1 MEHQYY
7 YSGSEIKATDNGVV
21 KGYAIRFGSPS
32 NTDLEADFFTPN
44 TDFGRPLK
52 KGDKFSM
59 NLYYH
64 HGQDNTIKTY
74 SIGSGIA
81 TYDDT
86 GIWFEAQ
93 LNMAD
98 QYAQMINELAK
109 QGKLGYSSGSAGHL
123 VSRTQ
128 KGASFEV
135 KSWPIAE
142 ISLTPT
148 PAESRNKVFK
158 SLSDFVDACFPM
170 KQYCPDCSMS
180 MTPDNMCMCAPKKM
194 LCKMCNKP
202 SMKECCDECGGEMGD
217 GMDNEEPVI
226 LPEDPTMLV
235 DTLFAGYEGD
245 LVCENI
251 HELYELM
258 CEGLYVVL
266 EQGKDIS
273 YINALLDGFCM
284 RAKNVAGNIYNAV
297 PAEMAM
303 LKSMKNGKPK
313 TIRDLERKMRDV
325 FELSNNQAKVLSGIV
340 WSHLRDVD
348 ETPAK
353 TSETE
358 ENKKS
363 VNEVKQALLKRAM
376 LDLL

>member
-7 YSGSEIKATDNGVV
+7 YSGTEIKATDKGVI
-21 KGYAIRFGSPS
+21 KGYAIRFGSS
-32 NTDLEADFFTPN
+32 SDTDLEADYFTKN
-44 TDFGRPLK
+44 TDYGRPLK
-52 KGDKFSM
+52 KGDKFQM

-74 SIGSGIA
+74 AIGSGIA

-98 QYAQMINELAK
+98 KYAVMINELAK
-109 QGKLGYSSGSAGHL
+109 EGKLGYSSGSAGHL

-128 KGASFEV
+128 KGTSFEV

-158 SLSDFVDACFPM
+158 SLSDFVDACYPKDNMEMYPM
-170 KQYCPDCSMS
+170 KEDM
-180 MTPDNMCMCAPKKM
+180 
-194 LCKMCNKP
+194 
-202 SMKECCDECGGEMGD
+202 EEEMP
-217 GMDNEEPVI
+217 EEPLV
-226 LPEDPTMLV
+226 LPDDPTMLA
-235 DTLFAGYEGD
+235 DTLFEGYEGE
-245 LVCENI
+245 LVSEAV
-251 HELYELM
+251 HELFQKM

-266 EQGKDIS
+266 DEGKDIS
-273 YINALLDGFCM
+273 YVNALLDGFVM
-284 RAKNVAGNIYNAV
+284 RAKNVAQHIYMSV

-303 LKSMKNGKPK
+303 LKSFRNSTPE
-313 TIRDLERKMRDV
+313 TIRDLEKKMRDV
-325 FELSNNQAKVLSGIV
+325 FALSNNQAKVLSGIV

-353 TSETE
+353 ETE
-358 ENKKS
+358 TVENVKTVDS
-363 VNEVKQALLKRAM
+363 VKQTLLKRAM

>member
-7 YSGSEIKATDNGVV
+7 HSGSEIKATENGLV
-21 KGYAIRFGSPS
+21 KGYAIRFGSP
-32 NTDLEADFFTPN
+32 NDTDLEADFFTSA

-52 KGDKFSM
+52 MGDKFKM

-64 HGQDNTIKTY
+64 HGQDNTIKSY
-74 SIGSGIA
+74 AIGSGIA

-98 QYAQMINELAK
+98 KYAVMINELAK

-158 SLSDFVDACFPM
+158 SLSDFVDAC
-170 KQYCPDCSMS
+170 Y
-180 MTPDNMCMCAPKKM
+180 PKK
-194 LCKMCNKP
+194 
-202 SMKECCDECGGEMGD
+202 DD
-217 GMDNEEPVI
+217 GMDMYKPMKEDMEEEMPEEPLV
-226 LPEDPTMLV
+226 LPDDPTMLA
-235 DTLFAGYEGD
+235 DTLFEGYEGE
-245 LVCENI
+245 LVSEAI
-251 HELYELM
+251 HELFEKM

-266 EQGKDIS
+266 DEGKDIS
-273 YINALLDGFCM
+273 YVNALLDGFVM
-284 RAKNVAGNIYNAV
+284 RAKNVAEHIYMSV

-303 LKSMKNGKPK
+303 LKSFRNSTPE

-325 FELSNNQAKVLSGIV
+325 FNLSNNQAKVLSGIV
-340 WSHLRDVD
+340 WSHLRDVN
-348 ETPAK
+348 ETPATTTETVENVK
-353 TSETE
+353 T
-358 ENKKS
+358 
-363 VNEVKQALLKRAM
+363 VDEVKQALLKRAM

>member
-21 KGYAIRFGSPS
+21 KGYAVRFGNPS
-32 NTDLEADFFTPN
+32 DTDLEADYFTKN

-52 KGDKFSM
+52 KGDKFQM

-64 HGQDNTIKTY
+64 HGQDNTIKSY
-74 SIGSGIA
+74 AIGSGIA

-98 QYAQMINELAK
+98 KYAVMINELAK

-128 KGASFEV
+128 KGTSFEV

-158 SLSDFVDACFPM
+158 SLSDFVDAC
-170 KQYCPDCSMS
+170 Y
-180 MTPDNMCMCAPKKM
+180 PK
-194 LCKMCNKP
+194 
-202 SMKECCDECGGEMGD
+202 ED
-217 GMDNEEPVI
+217 GMDMYKPKKDDGMEEEMPEEPIV
-226 LPEDPTMLV
+226 LPDDPNMLV
-235 DTLFAGYEGD
+235 DVLFEGYEGE
-245 LVCENI
+245 LVSEAI
-251 HELYELM
+251 HELFEKM

-266 EQGKDIS
+266 EEGKDIS
-273 YINALLDGFCM
+273 YVNALIDGFSS
-284 RAKNVAGNIYNAV
+284 RAKNVAENIYNVV
-297 PAEMAM
+297 PSEMAM
-303 LKSMKNGKPK
+303 LKSFRKEMPE
-313 TIRDLERKMRDV
+313 TIRDLEKKMRDV
-325 FELSNNQAKVLSGIV
+325 FSLSNNQAKVLSGIV

-348 ETPAK
+348 ETPATTTETVENVK
-353 TSETE
+353 T
-358 ENKKS
+358 
-363 VNEVKQALLKRAM
+363 VDEVKQALLKRAM

>member
-7 YSGSEIKATDNGVV
+7 YSGTEIKATDKGVI
-21 KGYAIRFGSPS
+21 KGYAIRFGSS
-32 NTDLEADFFTPN
+32 SDTDLEADYFTSN

-52 KGDKFSM
+52 MGDKFKM

-74 SIGSGIA
+74 AIGSGIA

-98 QYAQMINELAK
+98 KYAVMINELAK
-109 QGKLGYSSGSAGHL
+109 EGKLGYSSGSAGHL

-158 SLSDFVDACFPM
+158 SLSDFVDACYPKDNMEMYKPM
-170 KQYCPDCSMS
+170 KDDMEEE
-180 MTPDNMCMCAPKKM
+180 M
-194 LCKMCNKP
+194 L
-202 SMKECCDECGGEMGD
+202 
-217 GMDNEEPVI
+217 EEPLV
-226 LPEDPTMLV
+226 LPDDPTMLA
-235 DTLFAGYEGD
+235 DTLFNGYEGD
-245 LVCENI
+245 LVSEVV
-251 HELYELM
+251 HELFEKM

-266 EQGKDIS
+266 EEGKDIS
-273 YINALLDGFCM
+273 YINALLDGFVM
-284 RAKNVAGNIYNAV
+284 RAKNAAEHIYMSV

-303 LKSMKNGKPK
+303 LKSFKNGTPE
-313 TIRDLERKMRDV
+313 TIRDLEKKMRDV
-325 FELSNNQAKVLSGIV
+325 FALSNNQAKVLSGIV

-353 TSETE
+353 ETE
-358 ENKKS
+358 TVINVKTVDS
-363 VNEVKQALLKRAM
+363 VKQALLKRAM

>member
-1 MEHQYY
+1 MEHLYY
-7 YSGSEIKATDNGVV
+7 HSGSEIKATDNGVV

-32 NTDLEADFFTPN
+32 DTDLEADFFTKN

-52 KGDKFSM
+52 KGDKFQM

-74 SIGSGIA
+74 AIGSGIA

-98 QYAQMINELAK
+98 KYAQMINELAK
-109 QGKLGYSSGSAGHL
+109 EGKLGYSSGSAGHL
-123 VSRTQ
+123 VSRQQ

-158 SLSDFVDACFPM
+158 SLSDFVDAC
-170 KQYCPDCSMS
+170 Y
-180 MTPDNMCMCAPKKM
+180 PKK
-194 LCKMCNKP
+194 
-202 SMKECCDECGGEMGD
+202 ED
-217 GMDNEEPVI
+217 GMDMYKPMKDDMEEEMPEEPLV
-226 LPEDPTMLV
+226 LPDDPTMLV
-235 DTLFAGYEGD
+235 DTLFEGYEGD
-245 LVCENI
+245 LVSEAI
-251 HELYELM
+251 HELFELM

-266 EQGKDIS
+266 DEGKDIS
-273 YINALLDGFCM
+273 YVNALIDGFAS
-284 RAKNVAGNIYNAV
+284 RAKDVANNIYNAV
-297 PAEMAM
+297 PSEMAM
-303 LKSMKNGKPK
+303 LKSFKNSTPE
-313 TIRDLERKMRDV
+313 TIRDLEKKLRDV
-325 FELSNNQAKVLSGIV
+325 FSLSNNQAKVLSGIV

-348 ETPAK
+348 EQPATTPETVENVK
-353 TSETE
+353 TVDS
-358 ENKKS
+358 
-363 VNEVKQALLKRAM
+363 VKQALLKRAM

>member
-7 YSGSEIKATDNGVV
+7 HSGSEIKATDNGVV
-21 KGYAIRFGSPS
+21 KGYAIRFG
-32 NTDLEADFFTPN
+32 NATDTDLEADYFTKN
-44 TDFGRPLK
+44 TDYGRPLK
-52 KGDKFSM
+52 KGDKFAM

-74 SIGSGIA
+74 AIGSGIA

-98 QYAQMINELAK
+98 KYAQMINELAK

-158 SLSDFVDACFPM
+158 SLSDFVDACYPK
-170 KQYCPDCSMS
+170 KQYCPDCTMS
-180 MTPDNMCMCAPKKM
+180 MMPDNMCMCNPKKM

-217 GMDNEEPVI
+217 GMEEPMM
-226 LPEDPTMLV
+226 LPDDPTLLV
-235 DTLFAGYEGD
+235 DTLFEGYQGD
-245 LVCENI
+245 LVSEAI
-251 HELYELM
+251 HELFELM

-266 EQGKDIS
+266 DEGKDIS
-273 YINALLDGFCM
+273 YVNALLDGFCM
-284 RAKNVAGNIYNAV
+284 RARDVAGSIYNNV
-297 PAEMAM
+297 PSEMAM
-303 LKSMKNGKPK
+303 LKSFKNSTPE

-325 FELSNNQAKVLSGIV
+325 FNLSNNQAKVLSGIV

-348 ETPAK
+348 EQPAK
-353 TSETE
+353 ETDTV
-358 ENKKS
+358 ENVKTVDS
-363 VNEVKQALLKRAM
+363 VKQALLKRAM

>member
-7 YSGSEIKATDNGVV
+7 YSGTEIKATDKGVI
-21 KGYAIRFGSPS
+21 KGYAIRFGSS
-32 NTDLEADFFTPN
+32 SDTDLEADYFTKN
-44 TDFGRPLK
+44 TDYGRPLK
-52 KGDKFSM
+52 KGDKFQM

-74 SIGSGIA
+74 AIGSGIA

-98 QYAQMINELAK
+98 KYAVMINELAK
-109 QGKLGYSSGSAGHL
+109 EGKLGYSSGSAGHL

-128 KGASFEV
+128 KGTSFEV

-158 SLSDFVDACFPM
+158 SLSDFVDACYPKDNMEMYPM
-170 KQYCPDCSMS
+170 KDDMEEV
-180 MTPDNMCMCAPKKM
+180 
-194 LCKMCNKP
+194 L
-202 SMKECCDECGGEMGD
+202 
-217 GMDNEEPVI
+217 EEPLV
-226 LPEDPTMLV
+226 LPDDPTMLA
-235 DTLFAGYEGD
+235 DTLFEGYEGD
-245 LVCENI
+245 LVSEAV
-251 HELYELM
+251 HELFEKM

-266 EQGKDIS
+266 DEGKDIS
-273 YINALLDGFCM
+273 YVNALLDGFVM
-284 RAKNVAGNIYNAV
+284 RAKNVAQHIYMSV

-303 LKSMKNGKPK
+303 LKSFRNSTPE
-313 TIRDLERKMRDV
+313 TIRDLEKKMRDV
-325 FELSNNQAKVLSGIV
+325 FALSNNQAKVLSGIV

-353 TSETE
+353 ETE
-358 ENKKS
+358 TVENVKTVDS
-363 VNEVKQALLKRAM
+363 VKQTLLKRAM

>member
-7 YSGSEIKATDNGVV
+7 YSGTEIKATDKGVI
-21 KGYAIRFGSPS
+21 KGYAIRFGSS
-32 NTDLEADFFTPN
+32 SDTDLEADYFTKN
-44 TDFGRPLK
+44 TDYGRPLK
-52 KGDKFSM
+52 KGDKFQM

-74 SIGSGIA
+74 AIGSGIA

-98 QYAQMINELAK
+98 KYAVMINELAK
-109 QGKLGYSSGSAGHL
+109 EGKLGYSSGSAGHL

-128 KGASFEV
+128 KGTSFEV

-158 SLSDFVDACFPM
+158 SLSDFVDACYPKDNMEMYPM
-170 KQYCPDCSMS
+170 KDDMEEMLEEPLVLPDD
-180 MTPDNMCMCAPKKM
+180 PKM
-194 LCKMCNKP
+194 LA
-202 SMKECCDECGGEMGD
+202 
-217 GMDNEEPVI
+217 
-226 LPEDPTMLV
+226 
-235 DTLFAGYEGD
+235 DTLFEGYEGD
-245 LVCENI
+245 LVSEAV
-251 HELYELM
+251 HELFEKM

-266 EQGKDIS
+266 DEGKDIS
-273 YINALLDGFCM
+273 YVNALLDGFVM
-284 RAKNVAGNIYNAV
+284 RAKNVAQHIYMSV

-303 LKSMKNGKPK
+303 LKSFKNSTPE
-313 TIRDLERKMRDV
+313 TIRDLEKKMRDV
-325 FELSNNQAKVLSGIV
+325 FALSNNQAKVLSGIV

-353 TSETE
+353 ETE
-358 ENKKS
+358 TVENVKTVDS
-363 VNEVKQALLKRAM
+363 VKQALLKRAM

>member
-1 MEHQYY
+1 
-7 YSGSEIKATDNGVV
+7 
-21 KGYAIRFGSPS
+21 
-32 NTDLEADFFTPN
+32 
-44 TDFGRPLK
+44 
-52 KGDKFSM
+52 
-59 NLYYH
+59 
-64 HGQDNTIKTY
+64 
-74 SIGSGIA
+74 
-81 TYDDT
+81 
-86 GIWFEAQ
+86 
-93 LNMAD
+93 
-98 QYAQMINELAK
+98 
-109 QGKLGYSSGSAGHL
+109 
-123 VSRTQ
+123 
-128 KGASFEV
+128 
-135 KSWPIAE
+135 
-142 ISLTPT
+142 
-148 PAESRNKVFK
+148 
-158 SLSDFVDACFPM
+158 
-170 KQYCPDCSMS
+170 
-180 MTPDNMCMCAPKKM
+180 
-194 LCKMCNKP
+194 
-202 SMKECCDECGGEMGD
+202 
-217 GMDNEEPVI
+217 MDNEEPVI

>member
-21 KGYAIRFGSPS
+21 KGYAVRFGNPS
-32 NTDLEADFFTPN
+32 DTDLEADYFTKN

-52 KGDKFSM
+52 KGDKFQM

-64 HGQDNTIKTY
+64 HGQDNTIKSY
-74 SIGSGIA
+74 AIGSGIA

-98 QYAQMINELAK
+98 KYAVMINELAK

-158 SLSDFVDACFPM
+158 SLADFVDACYPKEDAM
-170 KQYCPDCSMS
+170 D
-180 MTPDNMCMCAPKKM
+180 MCKPKK
-194 LCKMCNKP
+194 
-202 SMKECCDECGGEMGD
+202 DD
-217 GMDNEEPVI
+217 GMEEEMPEEPIV
-226 LPEDPTMLV
+226 LPDDPNMLV
-235 DTLFAGYEGD
+235 DVLFEGYEGE
-245 LVCENI
+245 LVSEAI
-251 HELYELM
+251 HELFEKM

-266 EQGKDIS
+266 EEGKDIS
-273 YINALLDGFCM
+273 YVNALIDGFSN
-284 RAKNVAGNIYNAV
+284 RAKDVAQNIYNVV
-297 PAEMAM
+297 PSEMAM
-303 LKSMKNGKPK
+303 LKSFRKEMPE
-313 TIRDLERKMRDV
+313 TIRDLEKKMRDV
-325 FELSNNQAKVLSGIV
+325 FSLSNNQAKVLSGIV
-340 WSHLRDVD
+340 WSHLRDVN
-348 ETPAK
+348 ETPATTTETVENVK
-353 TSETE
+353 T
-358 ENKKS
+358 
-363 VNEVKQALLKRAM
+363 VDEVKQALLKRAM